1 MKSVS
6 AVLLA
11 AGESRRMG
19 KPNKLE
25 MDVNGVPLLRR
36 TTKIL
41 LKSKLQEVVVIVGH
55 ESDKTKSLIVDLPV
69 KIVMND
75 DYQKGQMT
83 SVHKGLESLSKACDG
98 VMICLSDQPLL
109 ESLDINII
117 IDAFEK
123 KSYGAVLVPTYKGE
137 RGNPIILAQEQRTA
151 ILNGEK
157 NLGCR
162 KLIEKNPE
170 LVTSFEMDNNHVV
183 FDLDTPEDYAAFQQ
197 STFQQNTLQQSTLQQ
212 STVQQSTVQNNAEH
226 KFDNKNSVR

>member
-6 AVLLA
+6 AILLA

-25 MDVNGVPLLRR
+25 MDANGIPLLRR
-36 TTKIL
+36 TAKIL
-41 LKSKLQEVVVIVGH
+41 LESKLQEVVVVVGH
-55 ESDKTKSLIVDLPV
+55 EADKTQSLIADLPL

-83 SVHKGLESLSKACDG
+83 SVHKGLESLSQVSDG

-109 ESLDINII
+109 ESIDINII
-117 IDAFEK
+117 IEAFEK
-123 KSYGAVLVPTYKGE
+123 RRSGSVLVPTYKGQ

-151 ILNGEK
+151 ILNGQK

-162 KLIEKNPE
+162 RLIEKNPE
-170 LVTSFEMDNNHVV
+170 LVTSFEMDNNHVI
-183 FDLDTPEDYAAFQQ
+183 FDLDTPEDYA
-197 STFQQNTLQQSTLQQ
+197 TFQQNSN
-212 STVQQSTVQNNAEH
+212 QNNDENI
-226 KFDNKNSVR
+226 FTNKNSTR

>member
-6 AVLLA
+6 AILLA

-25 MDVNGVPLLRR
+25 LDANGISLLRR
-36 TTKIL
+36 TAKIL
-41 LKSKLQEVVVIVGH
+41 LESELQEVVVVVGH
-55 ESDKTKSLIVDLPV
+55 EADKTKSLISGLPL

-75 DYQKGQMT
+75 DYQKGQMS
-83 SVHKGLESLSKACDG
+83 SVHKGLESLTQESDG

-109 ESLDINII
+109 ESSDINII
-117 IDAFEK
+117 IEAFENR
-123 KSYGAVLVPTYKGE
+123 SSGSVLVPTYQGQ
-137 RGNPIILAQEQRTA
+137 RGNPIILAQEQRSA
-151 ILNGEK
+151 ILNGQK

-162 KLIEKNPE
+162 RLIEKNPE

-197 STFQQNTLQQSTLQQ
+197 NSNQKSDQNKQA
-212 STVQQSTVQNNAEH
+212 NN
-226 KFDNKNSVR
+226 K